1 MSVVV
6 EVLGGKFVG
15 LMDGRRVVG
24 EEVTGM
30 IIGLSAVGLSFVGHV
45 VELDVFV
52 AIGRAKV
59 ESKGVIGLISGG
71 EVVVVV
77 IEGEVFGHIVGL
89 VVLRCVVEE
98 VVVSLDEFEMHDCRF
113 LLKEFSSLAIFCCF
127 CIIIVRLEVVG

>member
-59 ESKGVIGLISGG
+59 ESKGAIWLISGG
-71 EVVVVV
+71 VVVVV
-77 IEGEVFGHIVGL
+77 AGRGGRRRL
-89 VVLRCVVEE
+89 LR
-98 VVVSLDEFEMHDCRF
+98 
-113 LLKEFSSLAIFCCF
+113 
-127 CIIIVRLEVVG
+127 RL